1 MNPFGSVVEDSI
13 ATIKLTL
20 RIAMLLVAAGAF
32 AAAGLDMSLFYNTVG
47 IILAVVAIIGAVGF
61 AMWVYNIFFD
71 DNIFEALAV
80 FN

>member
-13 ATIKLTL
+13 ATIRLTL
-20 RIAMLLVAAGAF
+20 VIAVLFVAAGAL

-47 IILAVVAIIGAVGF
+47 TILAVLAIIGAVGF

-71 DNIFEALAV
+71 DNIFDALTV